1 MTVKELMEILKNQD
15 PDSEVLMWN
24 CEYDDHD
31 CIDRVDVDEVG
42 VVLH

>member
-15 PDSEVLMWN
+15 PESEVVMWN
-24 CEYDDHD
+24 CEYDDYD
-31 CIDRVDVDEVG
+31 NIDYVNVDEAG